1 MLFVKFYQ
9 WPQMQC
15 IAFKSLCGGIAIIKK
30 SHIGP
35 QPQKIGKKCFIALFG
50 SKFAFSAV

>member
-1 MLFVKFYQ
+1 MFFVKVYQ

-15 IAFKSLCGGIAIIKK
+15 IAFKSLHGGIATIKK
-30 SHIGP
+30 SHKGS
-35 QPQKIGKKCFIALFG
+35 QPQKIGKKCFITQFG

>member
-1 MLFVKFYQ
+1 MVFVKFYQ

-15 IAFKSLCGGIAIIKK
+15 IAFKSLPGGIAIIKN

-35 QPQKIGKKCFIALFG
+35 QPQKIGKKCFIAQFG
-50 SKFAFSAV
+50 SKLAFNAV